1 MPRSFKLA
9 IVRARHDGS
18 VGTIPD
24 QACLEMLMT
33 GANSVMSFWS
43 DTSGGWFDF
52 LDSAMMPWV
61 DMTID
66 PAATDRD
73 SQARAAFAALRAAN
87 PGHDPLA
94 GFDGALVITLPGR
107 MTVMGAVV
115 NFDGGSTGI
124 DGLPVSVIPVMAS
137 DHTFICHELGHT
149 LGADHS
155 FGLDNNGTDWD
166 PGDATIIVG
175 PEYGSPYDLMSSASF
190 GSRWLGTGPFWSAN
204 PTFAGPAVAGWPF
217 AGATAMGPH
226 LSRANL
232 HRWFPEAL
240 EPGKVAHRPFPG
252 GDEVGYLRLTA
263 VGKPGGTSLLILHP
277 PGEPASGAGRIYV
290 EFRVGQGWDR
300 GLKVFGADLARVGV
314 VVHTL
319 EDVAGAGPRVWYRGA
334 VVAGSIDTDL
344 VVATR
349 PVVITLEGW
358 SDDPDNSYADI
369 AYRAAAERAVSIT
382 PANASDGIVGGSAIR
397 EERTPCGDV
406 ITWGSWSTQ
415 SFCQFR
421 IATTGFGGTAAMP
434 PTVAWSVAG
443 TTLGRERGHGGGA
456 VRRGGVQPGV
466 CDRSD
471 LLRARADRAR
481 RREIHRGAGRDRDRG
496 RGRRLGVGGG
506 ELHLARLLRGLCA
519 GRPGEAVALPRRHR
533 RRAPHPDAAAVPPAG
548 ARIRRSRSIRPN
560 GRCGRWRW
568 CATS

>member
-1 MPRSFKLA
+1 M
-9 IVRARHDGS
+9 
-18 VGTIPD
+18 
-24 QACLEMLMT
+24 
-33 GANSVMSFWS
+33 
-43 DTSGGWFDF
+43 
-52 LDSAMMPWV
+52 
-61 DMTID
+61 
-66 PAATDRD
+66 
-73 SQARAAFAALRAAN
+73 
-87 PGHDPLA
+87 A

-166 PGDATIIVG
+166 PSDATIIVG

-252 GDEVGYLRLTA
+252 GDEVGYVRLTA
-263 VGKPGGTSLLILHP
+263 AGKPGGTALLILHP

-434 PTVAWSVAG
+434 PTVVWSVAG
-443 TTLGRERGHGGGA
+443 TTLGPGSGTVAVPFDGVEFSLEYVIDPISYELGLTARGGEKYSAALVATATEAGGGA
-456 VRRGGVQPGV
+456 RPR
-466 CDRSD
+466 
-471 LLRARADRAR
+471 RARPSPRSATTRAM
-481 RREIHRGAGRDRDRG
+481 
-496 RGRRLGVGGG
+496 
-506 ELHLARLLRGLCA
+506 
-519 GRPGEAVALPRRHR
+519 
-533 RRAPHPDAAAVPPAG
+533 RRATRRSSCAASPASPTSTVFRCRAG
-548 ARIRRSRSIRPN
+548 SVGRARIRRSRSIRPN
-560 GRCGRWRW
+560 GRRGRWRW

>member
-1 MPRSFKLA
+1 M
-9 IVRARHDGS
+9 
-18 VGTIPD
+18 
-24 QACLEMLMT
+24 
-33 GANSVMSFWS
+33 
-43 DTSGGWFDF
+43 
-52 LDSAMMPWV
+52 
-61 DMTID
+61 
-66 PAATDRD
+66 
-73 SQARAAFAALRAAN
+73 
-87 PGHDPLA
+87 A

-166 PGDATIIVG
+166 PSDATIIVG

-252 GDEVGYLRLTA
+252 GDEVGYVRLTA
-263 VGKPGGTSLLILHP
+263 AGKPGGTALLILHP

-358 SDDPDNSYADI
+358 SDDPDNSYAEI

-443 TTLGRERGHGGGA
+443 TTLGGNAGTVA
-456 VRRGGVQPGV
+456 VPFDGVEFSLEYVIDPISFELGLTARGGEKYTAALV
-466 CDRSD
+466 
-471 LLRARADRAR
+471 ATAT
-481 RREIHRGAGRDRDRG
+481 EAGR
-496 RGRRLGVGGG
+496 RRLGVGGG

-548 ARIRRSRSIRPN
+548 AGSGVRDRSGRVAGAGDGGGARR
-560 GRCGRWRW
+560 
-568 CATS
+568 A